1 MWATLSHRRSPSKV
15 LEVAMPEDPEVE
27 TEKLN
32 EAIHEELAKE
42 GGGFLKRIALT
53 TAVLAAFAAVA
64 ALKAGSTVN
73 EALVLKTESTQL
85 QAQASDQ
92 WTYYQAKGLKGAVQE
107 GARNTWEAAGKP
119 VPRKIT
125 EQITRYSAEQVE
137 ISKAAKEK
145 EQERDR
151 KSAEADL
158 LLHQHHRFANTVALF
173 QVSIALGAIA
183 ALTRNQNLWWG
194 SIILGLTGIGLSLFA
209 FMG

>member
-1 MWATLSHRRSPSKV
+1 
-15 LEVAMPEDPEVE
+15 MPEGPEVE
-27 TEKLN
+27 TESLS

-53 TAVLAAFAAVA
+53 TAILAAFAAVA
-64 ALKAGSTVN
+64 SLEAGSTVN

-92 WTYYQAKGLKGAVQE
+92 WSYYQAKGLKAAVQE
-107 GARNTWEAAGKP
+107 AVRNTWEAAGKP

-125 EQITRYSAEQVE
+125 DQIAKYAGEQAE

-183 ALTRNQNLWWG
+183 ALTRNAHLWWG
-194 SIILGLTGIGLSLFA
+194 SMILGLTGIGLSLFA